1 MAATQLGVRLPNGQ
15 LVAITHTTK
24 LGRGNPPD
32 LTDPALS
39 REQILLT
46 PVEGI
51 EGVLKLEALG
61 RNPLVVEVP
70 DKGDH
75 PQQHEWHVK
84 DFLDQGASTIVSAGA
99 RFYLAARQEST
110 MFTIEH
116 WTDTDATAELLQLGG
131 PATSTIPTAA
141 ATSVAAEA
149 ATPPSEQTM
158 PLSRNG
164 DDSEASIL
172 LTPGGRPAK
181 RARLNA
187 GARSPATTATGSAA
201 SNGATA
207 TDAAAAGSGDDQTAA
222 QGCPFALL
230 RVRGIASTYNTGCF
244 GARLRDIIT
253 GDIQLAF
260 IENYMIDLGWLLSAC
275 PALHTAKQVIVV
287 HGEHGNHEADIQ
299 ATARSCNLGHESF
312 ICHRPP
318 LPIQWGTHHSKAFI
332 LVYASGI
339 RVVIHTANLIY
350 VDCNNK
356 TQGVWYQDFPA
367 KGPGAAAITP
377 FESDLADYLSALK
390 LPSATSRQLQQIVAR
405 HDFSSARV
413 QLLASV
419 PGYHSG
425 ALKLHAYGHMRLRA
439 LLSAEDIAPEFRAAH
454 TIMQCSSLGSLD
466 DKWLMQE
473 FLSSCTAGNYAAQS
487 AAAVPSTTN
496 EKDSS
501 SRTASRQ
508 PGLHAWL
515 TPSTSQPGP
524 GCPSVCAGPT
534 KGVPVS
540 IIWPTV
546 QEVRDSLEG
555 WIAGYSIPGPEKN
568 VGKPFLKPY
577 WCR

>member
-1 MAATQLGVRLPNGQ
+1 MLQIQLQHATRHALIFENCAFPAEFEPYMLSYSSRSLLSVRYAWRTCDIRSTLLFEALLRHNITQARRDSMAATQLGVRLPNGQ

-61 RNPLVVEVP
+61 RNRKFVCPSVVRAKTPKAAPHSLQVYVVQPHSVNACNLVVSCGLLQSCCAQHVMLCCALNSACNIMLRPVHLICAALVVEVP

-230 RVRGIASTYNTGCF
+230 RVR
-244 GARLRDIIT
+244 
-253 GDIQLAF
+253 
-260 IENYMIDLGWLLSAC
+260 
-275 PALHTAKQVIVV
+275 
-287 HGEHGNHEADIQ
+287 
-299 ATARSCNLGHESF
+299 
-312 ICHRPP
+312 
-318 LPIQWGTHHSKAFI
+318 
-332 LVYASGI
+332 
-339 RVVIHTANLIY
+339 
-350 VDCNNK
+350 
-356 TQGVWYQDFPA
+356 
-367 KGPGAAAITP
+367 
-377 FESDLADYLSALK
+377 
-390 LPSATSRQLQQIVAR
+390 
-405 HDFSSARV
+405 
-413 QLLASV
+413 
-419 PGYHSG
+419 
-425 ALKLHAYGHMRLRA
+425 
-439 LLSAEDIAPEFRAAH
+439 
-454 TIMQCSSLGSLD
+454 
-466 DKWLMQE
+466 
-473 FLSSCTAGNYAAQS
+473 
-487 AAAVPSTTN
+487 
-496 EKDSS
+496 
-501 SRTASRQ
+501 
-508 PGLHAWL
+508 
-515 TPSTSQPGP
+515 
-524 GCPSVCAGPT
+524 
-534 KGVPVS
+534 
-540 IIWPTV
+540 
-546 QEVRDSLEG
+546 
-555 WIAGYSIPGPEKN
+555 
-568 VGKPFLKPY
+568 
-577 WCR
+577 